1 MPSWNELLKELDSK
15 SQNSRQAWFE
25 SKFTDY
31 INQISKL
38 CNDRT
43 VIVYSSA
50 FLQKSQTFST
60 LISKED
66 INGFM
71 SIIRGLDCSKGLTLI
86 LHTPGGLP
94 TAAESI
100 VKYLREKFHYV
111 EVIVCTYAMSA
122 GTMIAL
128 GADQIIMGKHSFLGP
143 IDPQFVLSEN
153 RQISAHSIVSQFET
167 AKKDFEKNP
176 NNMQIWIPILSSL
189 GLGLLEEAKKS
200 LDYSK
205 KMVQGW
211 LIEYMLKDE
220 EKAQKVADF
229 FIDVKK
235 HLNHGRPI
243 GFTQI
248 NNELKKYNFKVR
260 ALEDNSDLQE
270 AVLTTYHLI
279 TLFFERT
286 PGVKMIQSANRLWGK
301 FQGISVKQPVSSQNK
316 KVKI

>member
-1 MPSWNELLKELDSK
+1 MPSWEELLNEFTPVNQHSK
-15 SQNSRQAWFE
+15 QSWFE
-25 SKFTDY
+25 SKFKNY

-38 CNDRT
+38 CNNRA

-50 FLQKSQTFST
+50 FLQKIAPRNIPTLT
-60 LISKED
+60 LINKED

-94 TAAESI
+94 TATESI
-100 VKYLREKFHYV
+100 VKYLREKFHYI
-111 EVIVCTYAMSA
+111 EVIVPTYAMSA

-128 GADQIIMGKHSFLGP
+128 GSDQIIMGKHSFLGP

-167 AKKDFEKNP
+167 AKKDFEQNP

-200 LDYSK
+200 LNYSK
-205 KMVQGW
+205 IMVQEW
-211 LIEYMLKDE
+211 LTKYMLKDE
-220 EKAQKVADF
+220 KKAQQVADF
-229 FIDVKK
+229 FINVK

-248 NNELKKYNFKVR
+248 KNKLSEYDFKVK
-260 ALEDNSDLQE
+260 ALEDDSELQE
-270 AVLTTYHLI
+270 SVLTAYHLI
-279 TLFFERT
+279 TLFFENT
-286 PGVKMIQSANRLWGK
+286 TGVKMIRSANKTWAK
-301 FQGISVKQPVSSQNK
+301 VQGVLVKPPTQLQK
-316 KVKI
+316 